1 MKQGNLIAVSAVV
14 IFVVAILVFINL
26 SPRQKFDWSE
36 SYKHDNNQ
44 PYGTEILY
52 NLLDKYLPESPVKL
66 QNEILTK
73 QALYTASFEHKTY
86 FFIGKNQYINPTEAN
101 YLLDFVRRG
110 NTAMIISPNPNFN
123 LLESLVDTSMAKM
136 PKELLGSFASKV
148 VKAQFT
154 DSSALKSNQFSFHYQ
169 NIDKKETFNYAYF
182 QPQYVAHNSAVVPLG
197 TLQNT
202 QVNFITAQL
211 GRGRIYCHTNPLFFS
226 NYHLI
231 QKQGAQYASRVLSY
245 LKPGEIIWDVYSQTW
260 APDADNNQQS
270 ASQPESPLS
279 FILGNEALKWA
290 LMVLLV
296 AGILYML
303 FALKRIQRVVP
314 IIEPKR
320 NSSLAF
326 IRTIGRLYF
335 LEREHATMVRHQMR
349 YFLSWMREKY
359 RIQAS
364 ELDEATIEKLHV
376 RSGVPK
382 EMIEDIRDQ
391 YKKLSVYAILDD
403 SVAIKFHQAI
413 TRFYKHCK

>member
-1 MKQGNLIAVSAVV
+1 MKQGNLIAVAAIV
-14 IFVVAILVFINL
+14 IFVGAILVFINL
-26 SPRQKFDWSE
+26 SPKQKFDWNE
-36 SYKHDNNQ
+36 NYKHNNNQ
-44 PYGTEILY
+44 PYGSEILY

-66 QNEILTK
+66 QNDILTK

-86 FFIGKNQYINPTEAN
+86 FFIGSDQYINPTEAN
-101 YLLDFVRRG
+101 YLLDFVKRG
-110 NTAMIISPNPNFN
+110 NTVMVISSNPNFT
-123 LLESLVDTSMAKM
+123 LLESLIDTSITQM
-136 PKELLGSFASKV
+136 PKALLESFVSKD

-154 DSSALKSNQFSFHYQ
+154 DSSALKSNEFSFHFQ
-169 NIDKKETFNYAYF
+169 NIDEKETFDYTFFN
-182 QPQYVAHNSAVVPLG
+182 PQYVAHNSAVVPLG

-202 QVNFITAQL
+202 QVNFITAQV
-211 GRGRIYCHTNPLFFS
+211 GKGRIFYHTNPLFFS

-231 QKQGAQYASRVLSY
+231 QKQGAKYAARVLSY
-245 LKPGEIIWDVYSQTW
+245 LKPGEIIWDVYAQSW
-260 APDADNNQQS
+260 SPDANNNQHN
-270 ASQPESPLS
+270 ASQPQSPLS
-279 FILGNEALKWA
+279 FILGNAALKWA
-290 LMVLLV
+290 LMVLLS

-364 ELDEATIEKLHV
+364 ELDEATIEKLHI

-382 EMIEDIRDQ
+382 EIIEDIRDQ
-391 YKKLSVYAILDD
+391 YKKVSVYAILDD
-403 SVAIKFHQAI
+403 AVAIKFHQAI